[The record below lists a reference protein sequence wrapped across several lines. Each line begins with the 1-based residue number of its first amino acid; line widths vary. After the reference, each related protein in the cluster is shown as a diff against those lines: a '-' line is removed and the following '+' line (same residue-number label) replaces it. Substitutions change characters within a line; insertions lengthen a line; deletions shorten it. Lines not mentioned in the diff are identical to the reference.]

1 MLFLV
6 GLGLGDER
14 DITLRGLEAVQKCD
28 EIWLENYTSILLDS
42 TPAKLE
48 ALYGKS
54 IRLADR
60 EQVEQSIEEVL
71 ARAKEINVAFLVVG
85 DPFGATTH
93 SDLVLRASEL
103 QVPFQVIHNA
113 SIMNSIAEC
122 GLQLYSFGP
131 CISIPLWLDGWKPQS
146 FYPKIAANRTAGS
159 HTLCLLDIKV
169 KEQSLEDL
177 AKGNKRYQPPRFMT
191 IAQALDQLMQ
201 VEEQMKEGVICKEM
215 LAVGIARLGTASQV
229 IAAGTVEA
237 LMCLDFGAPLH
248 SLVIPGKMH
257 ELEFEVLRALYS
269 VVSPDKLEA
278 AYKEFHQ

>member
-14 DITLRGLEAVQKCD
+14 DITVRGLEAVRGCE

-42 TPAKLE
+42 SPAKLE
-48 ALYGKS
+48 ALYGKPV
-54 IRLADR
+54 RLADR
-60 EQVEQSIEEVL
+60 EQVEQSVDEML
-71 ARAKEINVAFLVVG
+71 NQAKHSNVAFLVVG

-93 SDLVLRASEL
+93 ADLVLRASVL
-103 QVPFQVIHNA
+103 QVPVQVIHNA

-131 CISIPLWLDGWKPQS
+131 CISIPLWLDGWKPES
-146 FYPKIAANRTAGS
+146 FYPKIAANRAAGS

-191 IAQALDQLMQ
+191 IGEALKQLVQ
-201 VEEQMKEGVICKEM
+201 VEDKRKEAVIQQGM
-215 LAVGIARLGTASQV
+215 LAVGIARLGSASQT
-229 IAAGTVEA
+229 AAGTVQK
-237 LMCLDFGAPLH
+237 LMEWDFGAPLH

-269 VVSPDKLEA
+269 VVAVEELEA
-278 AYKEFHQ
+278 AYKAFHQ